1 MRSAV
6 TPRIEK
12 NQEREKEIMKKVIS
26 IIVVAVIVAGIV
38 FVPRLVHK
46 CSSCEQTF
54 FGTGYKA
61 NVVAD
66 LVSDEEQIICKDCAE
81 TQHALEIA
89 VGKQLKDYKRPL
101 FGD

>member
-1 MRSAV
+1 MRSAACS
-6 TPRIEK
+6 ESK
-12 NQEREKEIMKKVIS
+12 NQEREKEIMKKVVS
-26 IIVVAVIVAGIV
+26 IIVVVAVIVAGIV

>member
-1 MRSAV
+1 MRSA
-6 TPRIEK
+6 TPGIK
-12 NQEREKEIMKKVIS
+12 NQEREKEIMKKVVS
-26 IIVVAVIVAGIV
+26 IIVVVAVI
-38 FVPRLVHK
+38 VPRLVHK